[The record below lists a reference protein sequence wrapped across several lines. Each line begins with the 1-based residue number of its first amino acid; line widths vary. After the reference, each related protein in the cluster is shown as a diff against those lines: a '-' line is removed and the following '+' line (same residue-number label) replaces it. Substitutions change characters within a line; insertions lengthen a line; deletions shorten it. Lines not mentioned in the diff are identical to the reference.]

1 MKRLFALIFVFV
13 FVLAG
18 CTQAPAPAPAPVEP
32 AARTTFRIASLKGP
46 TTMGIV
52 NLMADA
58 DAGTARHDYQVSMYG
73 KADEITGLFATD
85 KVDVALIPCNLAA
98 VLYQKLDGAVQVAG
112 INTLGVLYF
121 VETGDTI
128 YSVEDLRGKT
138 IYTTGKG
145 TTPEF
150 ALNYVLSKNGIDPV
164 KDVTI
169 EYKSE
174 STEVAAML
182 AGGDDIIAMLPQP
195 YVATVMA
202 KNDKVHICLDLTEE
216 WEKVAEDGSTIV
228 TGVVCV
234 RKTFAE
240 ENQGAFA
247 EFMEDYKASVDKVA
261 ADPDGAAALI
271 GSYDIVPEAIAKAA
285 LPYCNITLLTGDEMT
300 TKADGYLAA
309 LFEQNPASV
318 GGKLPDE
325 GFYLK

>member
-18 CTQAPAPAPAPVEP
+18 CTKAPVPEPAPVEP

-52 NLMADA
+52 NLMAET

-121 VETGDTI
+121 VETSDTI
-128 YSVEDLRGKT
+128 HSVEDLRGKT

-202 KNDKVHICLDLTEE
+202 KNDKVRICLDLTEE
-216 WEKVAEDGSTIV
+216 WEKVSEDGSTIV
-228 TGVVCV
+228 TGVVCA
-234 RKTFAE
+234 RKAFAE
-240 ENQGAFA
+240 ENPDAFA
-247 EFMEDYKASVDKVA
+247 EFMEDYKASVDKVG

-271 GSYDIVPEAIAKAA
+271 GSYDIVPEPIAKAA

>member
-1 MKRLFALIFVFV
+1 
-13 FVLAG
+13 
-18 CTQAPAPAPAPVEP
+18 
-32 AARTTFRIASLKGP
+32 
-46 TTMGIV
+46 MGIV

-128 YSVEDLRGKT
+128 HSVEDLRGKT

-164 KDVTI
+164 KDATI

-202 KNDKVHICLDLTEE
+202 KNDQVHICPRSDR
-216 WEKVAEDGSTIV
+216 
-228 TGVVCV
+228 GVGKSRRRRQHHRHRCCLC
-234 RKTFAE
+234 A
-240 ENQGAFA
+240 QGFRRR
-247 EFMEDYKASVDKVA
+247 EPRRLCRVY
-261 ADPDGAAALI
+261 
-271 GSYDIVPEAIAKAA
+271 
-285 LPYCNITLLTGDEMT
+285 
-300 TKADGYLAA
+300 
-309 LFEQNPASV
+309 
-318 GGKLPDE
+318 GGL
-325 GFYLK
+325 

>member
-1 MKRLFALIFVFV
+1 MKRLAALILVFM

-18 CTQAPAPAPAPVEP
+18 CTPAPAPEPPEP
-32 AARTTFRIASLKGP
+32 ADRTTFRIASLKGP

-52 NLMADA
+52 NLMADVG
-58 DAGTARHDYQVSMYG
+58 AGTARHDYQFSMYG
-73 KADEITGLFATD
+73 KADEITGLLATGG
-85 KVDVALIPCNLAA
+85 VDVALIPCNLAA
-98 VLYQKLDGAVQVAG
+98 VLYQRLEGAVQMAG

-128 YSVEDLRGKT
+128 HSVGDLRGKT

-150 ALNYVLSKNGIDPV
+150 ALNYVLAKNGIDPAA
-164 KDVTI
+164 DVTI

-202 KNDKVHICLDLTEE
+202 KNDKVRICLDLTEE
-216 WEKVAEDGSTIV
+216 WENASEDGSTIV

-234 RKTFAE
+234 RTAFAQE
-240 ENQGAFA
+240 YPEAFA
-247 EFMEDYKASVDKVA
+247 EFMEDYRASVDKVA
-261 ADPDGAAALI
+261 TDPDGAAALI

-300 TKADGYLAA
+300 TKTDGYLAA
-309 LFEQNPASV
+309 LYEQNPDSV

-325 GFYLK
+325 DFYLK